1 MIIIKIILILLLI
14 LVLFF
19 NINNKMTYENYRNLE
34 FSEFN
39 KIPNN
44 LNEIFKI
51 TNLNLNAYPNVKVK
65 GGEELFK
72 DNKFLPECCIYY
84 SDYSTDKGC
93 PCITGEQQGYLLK
106 RGNNRN
112 TDSFIEGKYEK
123 TLFFSPSNTFK
134 QDKENIFI
142 KHDVYFKKDEEP
154 LSDASKNYVYSKLY
168 ELKR

>member
-1 MIIIKIILILLLI
+1 MIIIKIALIILLI
-14 LVLFF
+14 MVLFF
-19 NINNKMTYENYRNLE
+19 YINNKITYENYRNLE

-142 KHDVYFKKDEEP
+142 KHDLYFKKDEEP